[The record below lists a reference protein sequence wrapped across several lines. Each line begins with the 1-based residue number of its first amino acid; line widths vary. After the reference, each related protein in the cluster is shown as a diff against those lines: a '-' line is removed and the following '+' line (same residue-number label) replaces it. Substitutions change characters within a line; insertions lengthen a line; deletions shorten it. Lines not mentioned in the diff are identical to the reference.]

1 MHLRTFVPIIVLVSF
16 ALIIAGCGNP
26 PEEAT
31 EQPAQETTEQP
42 AQETAAEATGE
53 PEIPA
58 AEESAPEIVAY
69 VNERPL
75 YREGLE
81 RELELVK
88 SQYAQI
94 YAQFGQ
100 DLRALLAGAAGR
112 ELELNLELEALNRLA
127 GRELL
132 FEEAEARGIEV
143 TDARVD
149 EKFAE
154 LYVEFLASRGM
165 TEEEFEEYVQGV
177 GSSMEEFL
185 TSSKRSVREQLI
197 IEALQND
204 VVGPVELSEDE
215 VARLSVNQYRLPGIQ
230 IKAELLRHYPI
241 GELMAHV
248 AGYVG
253 RISER
258 DLRRLDTKKYSASSH
273 IGKVGI
279 EKFYEDILHGD
290 IGHQRVET
298 NAQGRIIKVLERTLP
313 TPGKTLYLNVDS
325 NLQATAY
332 KAFGENNGALMAMDP
347 TTGAVLA
354 MVSAPAYDPNIFVQG
369 IEAEDFQ
376 KISKSPRR
384 PLFNRALQGQYPPG
398 STIKPLLGLAGLEL
412 DEVYAHNPIDCKGWY
427 MLEDDV
433 DERRYRDWKRSGH
446 GATSLISAIAES
458 CDIYFYDL
466 SYNLGIDR
474 IHQYLSAFGMGKKA
488 GIDMEGEFR
497 GIVPNKEWKRRNYN
511 EMWFP
516 GETLINGIGQGFMLA
531 TPIQLASFT
540 AALTQ
545 AGKRFKPNIL
555 KATQDPKTKV
565 LTQVEPTA
573 LQSVH
578 QIKLKN
584 WETVLHA
591 MRQVVHGRKGSARGI
606 SYGIKYTMAGKT
618 GTSQVFG
625 IKEGERY
632 EQDKLSK
639 KLHDHALFVGF
650 APYKNPTIAVSAIVE
665 NGGGGGTVAA
675 PVVRKVIDTFLLGIS
690 DEAKPTE

>member
-1 MHLRTFVPIIVLVSF
+1 MSKLDAFTLRDPLRESLLFNRRLMFTIAGVAILTLFLLGRLFLLQVINNDHYSTLSEKNRVNILPIAPIRGLIYDRNGVLVAHNIPSF
-16 ALIIAGCGNP
+16 NIKVV
-26 PEEAT
+26 PEQVEDMDAT
-31 EQPAQETTEQP
+31 
-42 AQETAAEATGE
+42 
-53 PEIPA
+53 
-58 AEESAPEIVAY
+58 
-69 VNERPL
+69 L
-75 YREGLE
+75 
-81 RELELVK
+81 
-88 SQYAQI
+88 SQ
-94 YAQFGQ
+94 
-100 DLRALLAGAAGR
+100 L
-112 ELELNLELEALNRLA
+112 
-127 GRELL
+127 
-132 FEEAEARGIEV
+132 
-143 TDARVD
+143 
-149 EKFAE
+149 
-154 LYVEFLASRGM
+154 S
-165 TEEEFEEYVQGV
+165 
-177 GSSMEEFL
+177 
-185 TSSKRSVREQLI
+185 QLI
-197 IEALQND
+197 NLTDSEIKRFKNQLRRKRKF
-204 VVGPVELSEDE
+204 VSIPLRYRLSEDE

>member
-215 VARLSVNQYRLPGIQ
+215 VADYFEENRADYEQEEQVRASHILVETQTQADVLVEHLNAGEDF
-230 IKAELLRHYPI
+230 AELAKEHSI
-241 GELMAHV
+241 GPSSTDGGDL
-248 AGYVG
+248 GWFG
-253 RISER
+253 RGDMVPAFEEAAFALDDDEIS
-258 DLRRLDTKKYSASSH
+258 
-273 IGKVGI
+273 
-279 EKFYEDILHGD
+279 DI
-290 IGHQRVET
+290 VET
-298 NAQGRIIKVLERTLP
+298 EYGFHIILRTGYREAVSPELQDVLEDVRADAEEAARNEAFRSWYQESYEAADVEITDPLLDAVRLRNEDPERGLEALERLLEDDRIDDPYLP
-313 TPGKTLYLNVDS
+313 YLVGLAYEERRQQAVNEKKALEEDDEDTEDVGAKIAA
-325 NLQATAY
+325 LERQIEQATAR
-332 KAFGENNGALMAMDP
+332 ALELYEQALESAGDDS
-347 TTGAVLA
+347 AIRERIQILQ
-354 MVSAPAYDPNIFVQG
+354 APATQTPSEN
-369 IEAEDFQ
+369 
-376 KISKSPRR
+376 
-384 PLFNRALQGQYPPG
+384 
-398 STIKPLLGLAGLEL
+398 
-412 DEVYAHNPIDCKGWY
+412 EV
-427 MLEDDV
+427 
-433 DERRYRDWKRSGH
+433 
-446 GATSLISAIAES
+446 
-458 CDIYFYDL
+458 
-466 SYNLGIDR
+466 
-474 IHQYLSAFGMGKKA
+474 
-488 GIDMEGEFR
+488 
-497 GIVPNKEWKRRNYN
+497 
-511 EMWFP
+511 
-516 GETLINGIGQGFMLA
+516 
-531 TPIQLASFT
+531 TP
-540 AALTQ
+540 
-545 AGKRFKPNIL
+545 
-555 KATQDPKTKV
+555 
-565 LTQVEPTA
+565 
-573 LQSVH
+573 
-578 QIKLKN
+578 
-584 WETVLHA
+584 
-591 MRQVVHGRKGSARGI
+591 
-606 SYGIKYTMAGKT
+606 
-618 GTSQVFG
+618 
-625 IKEGERY
+625 
-632 EQDKLSK
+632 
-639 KLHDHALFVGF
+639 
-650 APYKNPTIAVSAIVE
+650 
-665 NGGGGGTVAA
+665 
-675 PVVRKVIDTFLLGIS
+675 
-690 DEAKPTE
+690 

>member
-1 MHLRTFVPIIVLVSF
+1 MAKLDSFTLRDPLRESLLFNRRLMFMIAGISLLSLILLGRLFQLQVINNAHYSTLSEKNRVNILPIPPIRGLIYDRNGVLVAHNIPSF
-16 ALIIAGCGNP
+16 
-26 PEEAT
+26 
-31 EQPAQETTEQP
+31 
-42 AQETAAEATGE
+42 
-53 PEIPA
+53 
-58 AEESAPEIVAY
+58 Y
-69 VNERPL
+69 VNVVPEQVENMDATLKLLGNLISLTDQEIKRFKKQLKRKRKFVSIPL
-75 YREGLE
+75 RYR
-81 RELELVK
+81 
-88 SQYAQI
+88 
-94 YAQFGQ
+94 
-100 DLRALLAGAAGR
+100 
-112 ELELNLELEALNRLA
+112 LND
-127 GRELL
+127 
-132 FEEAEARGIEV
+132 
-143 TDARVD
+143 T
-149 EKFAE
+149 
-154 LYVEFLASRGM
+154 
-165 TEEEFEEYVQGV
+165 
-177 GSSMEEFL
+177 
-185 TSSKRSVREQLI
+185 
-197 IEALQND
+197 
-204 VVGPVELSEDE
+204 E
-215 VARLSVNQYRLPGIQ
+215 VARLSVNQYRLPGVQ

-258 DLRRLDTKKYSASSH
+258 DLRRLDTKQYGASSH
-273 IGKVGI
+273 IGKVGV
-279 EKFYEDILHGD
+279 EKYYESLLHGD

-298 NAQGRIIKVLERTLP
+298 NARGRIIKVLERTLP

-332 KAFGENNGALMAMDP
+332 KAFGENNGALMAVDP
-347 TTGAVLA
+347 GTGAVLA
-354 MVSAPAYDPNIFVQG
+354 MVSVPSYDPNIFVQG
-369 IEAEDFQ
+369 LEEEDFQ

-412 DEVYAHNPIDCKGWY
+412 DEVYAYNPIDCKGWY

-446 GATSLISAIAES
+446 GATNLVSAIAES

-474 IHQYLSAFGMGKKA
+474 IHQYLSAFGMGKKT
-488 GIDMEGEFR
+488 GIDMEGELV
-497 GIVPNKEWKRRNYN
+497 GIVPNKDWKRRNYN

-531 TPIQLASFT
+531 TPIQLANFT

-545 AGKRFKPNIL
+545 GGKRFKPSIL
-555 KATQDPKTKV
+555 KATQDPKTKA
-565 LTQVEPTA
+565 LESVEPVS

-578 QIKLKN
+578 QIKLSN
-584 WETVLHA
+584 WEVILRA
-591 MRQVVHGRKGSARGI
+591 MRKVVHGTKGSARGI

-632 EQDKLSK
+632 RQDKLSK

-650 APYKNPTIAVSAIVE
+650 APYKNPSIAVSAIVE
-665 NGGGGGTVAA
+665 NGGGGGSVAA
-675 PVVRKVIDTFLLGIS
+675 PIVRKVIDNFLLGIR
-690 DEAKPTE
+690 DESQSAQ